1 MDIIVLATQKG
12 GCGKSTL
19 AVSLAVAAM
28 QEGRSVR
35 LIDTDPQGTLWNW
48 QQRRACAAPGVDV
61 ISEVAQLEQRLWI
74 FSRQDVAVTI
84 IDTASGICPLTNAAI
99 RRADLCLI
107 PVRPSIVDIEAVA
120 PTLGTVRANARPFAF
135 ILNYASNSGRRAGD
149 AEAGLGDEAA
159 PDLANVVAQPY
170 IGTRV
175 QHQDAFGKG
184 LAVTELAPAGKS
196 ADEIRRLWQWVENR
210 LKQRLPVGARTAI
223 RAASGQG
230 THSPASIG
238 RAHLPHRFSD
248 F

>member
-1 MDIIVLATQKG
+1 MNTIVLAAQKG

-19 AVSLAVAAM
+19 AASLAVAAM

-35 LIDTDPQGTLWNW
+35 LIETDPQGTLWNW
-48 QQRRACAAPGVDV
+48 QQRRACSVPGVDV
-61 ISEVAQLEQRLWI
+61 ISDVVQLEQRLWI

-84 IDTASGICPLTNAAI
+84 IDTASGISPLTNAAI

-120 PTLGTVRANARPFAF
+120 PTLGTARASARSFAF
-135 ILNYASNSGRRAGD
+135 ILNYASNRGRRAGD
-149 AEAGLGDEAA
+149 AAAGLGDETA
-159 PDLANVVAQPY
+159 PDLGNVVAQPY

-184 LAVTELAPAGKS
+184 LAVTEYAPTTES
-196 ADEIRRLWQWVENR
+196 ADEIRRLWQWVANR
-210 LKQRLPVGARTAI
+210 LNQTVPASA
-223 RAASGQG
+223 RAATKAAPGQ
-230 THSPASIG
+230 TARNPASIG
-238 RAHLPHRFSD
+238 KASLPHRFMD

>member
-1 MDIIVLATQKG
+1 MNTIVLATQKG

-28 QEGRSVR
+28 QEGRSIR
-35 LIDTDPQGTLWNW
+35 LIETDPQGTLWNW
-48 QQRRACAAPGVDV
+48 QQRRASSAPGVDV
-61 ISEVAQLEQRLWI
+61 ISDVVQLEQRLWI
-74 FSRQDVAVTI
+74 FSRQGVAVTI
-84 IDTASGICPLTNAAI
+84 IDTASGINPLTNAAI

-149 AEAGLGDEAA
+149 AATGLGDEAA

-184 LAVTELAPAGKS
+184 LAVTEYAPAGKS

-210 LKQRLPVGARTAI
+210 LNQRVPVSARAAI
-223 RAASGQG
+223 KAASGQKRDNA
-230 THSPASIG
+230 ASAG
-238 RAHLPHRFSD
+238 RATLPYRFMD